1 MKVGKVSPE
10 LLRRVILPYLPRRP
24 EVLVAAGIGQDTAV
38 LDFGPY
44 ACIATCDPITGTATH
59 LGRLAVHVAC
69 NDVAAAGAEP
79 LALLLT
85 LLLPPSTQEDY
96 LEAVMREAGETAGA
110 LGVAI
115 AGGHTEVTAAV
126 TQPIAVVTAIGRAR
140 SGGFVTGS
148 GARSGEAVILTKA
161 AGLEGTAILATDLR
175 ERLARHLSADMLDR
189 AAGFIDEVSVLPEGT
204 IGGRYGATAMH
215 DVTEGGVLG
224 AVWELAEASDIGI
237 ELWAD
242 RVPVRSETAAICKV
256 LEIDPLALI
265 GSGALLIAA
274 AHPERLL
281 EALGA
286 AGIDAAQIGTI
297 RSEGRVVR
305 RNGREAPLLPPERDE
320 LWRVLDNPQQSQIG

>member
-1 MKVGKVSPE
+1 MLVS
-10 LLRRVILPYLPRRP
+10 
-24 EVLVAAGIGQDTAV
+24 AGIGQDCAV

-44 ACIATCDPITGTATH
+44 ACIATCDPITGASTH

-69 NDVAAAGAEP
+69 NDVAATGAEP

-85 LLLPPSTQEDY
+85 LLLPPSTEDDY
-96 LEAVMREAGETAGA
+96 LDTVMREAGEAAGS

-126 TQPIAVVTAIGRAR
+126 VQPVAVVTAIGRAR

-148 GARSGEAVILTKA
+148 GARAGEAVILTKA

-175 ERLARHLSADMLDR
+175 ERLAPLMSADVLNR
-189 AAGFIDEVSVLPEGT
+189 AARFVDEVSVVPEGT
-204 IGGRYGATAMH
+204 IGGRHGATAMH

-224 AVWELAEASDIGI
+224 AVWELAEASAVGI

-242 RVPVRSETAAICKV
+242 RVPVRSETAAICEA

-265 GSGALLIAA
+265 GSGALLMTAA
-274 AHPERLL
+274 DPGKLL
-281 EALGA
+281 EALA
-286 AGIDAAQIGTI
+286 AAKIEAAQVGEI
-297 RSEGRVVR
+297 RAEGRVVHR
-305 RNGREAPLLPPERDE
+305 DGQESPLHPPERDE
-320 LWRVLDNPQQSQIG
+320 LWRVLDRAQLS